1 MTTPTELVPGTELP
15 SEKDE
20 DLKLLVNQIMG
31 FVYMSNSLN
40 AIVDTV
46 RVLRANPELARRL
59 LDLS

>member
-1 MTTPTELVPGTELP
+1 MTELVAGTELP
-15 SEKDE
+15 REKDE
-20 DLKLLVNQIMG
+20 DLTVLVNQIMG

-46 RVLRANPELARRL
+46 RVLRANPEFARKL